1 VKFSMIFE
9 AQMAFP
15 TRENEQ
21 ECIHN
26 CVEQAVLA
34 EQVGFDRVWAVEHHC
49 LKWYAHMSAPEIFL
63 TYVAAKTSTI
73 RIGHGVVCMPFG
85 YNHPLR
91 AAERIAMLD
100 VLSGGRLDVGA
111 GRGATLQEMSAFG
124 VQPDDTYAQMEES
137 LRIISNCWRDEEFE
151 WHGLLDISP
160 HPILPRPVQDPH
172 PPLYMACTKK
182 DTVRLAAELGVG
194 ALVLGFAGAN
204 EIREMREIYDET
216 IASRTDE
223 RFVSDHPNNH
233 FSALC
238 PAIVL
243 DDRDEAYRIGAR
255 GQRFFAEAIMHWN
268 LHTAPPD
275 PGSDDENTETM
286 IAKAREGIVAKM
298 SEMNI
303 PLNANSSSTFNIEHA
318 YGNAEDAIR
327 YVEELEKA
335 GADEIMCMIQMGT
348 IPQWAMLETIRQFG
362 EHVIPHFRAK
372 EKAAEA
378 AHA

>member
-1 VKFSMIFE
+1 
-9 AQMAFP
+9 
-15 TRENEQ
+15 
-21 ECIHN
+21 
-26 CVEQAVLA
+26 
-34 EQVGFDRVWAVEHHC
+34 
-49 LKWYAHMSAPEIFL
+49 
-63 TYVAAKTSTI
+63 
-73 RIGHGVVCMPFG
+73 
-85 YNHPLR
+85 
-91 AAERIAMLD
+91 
-100 VLSGGRLDVGA
+100 
-111 GRGATLQEMSAFG
+111 MSAFG
-124 VQPDDTYAQMEES
+124 VQPEDTYAQMEES
-137 LRIISNCWRDEEFE
+137 LRIISNCWREEEFE

-172 PPLYMACTKK
+172 PPLYMACTKR

-204 EIREMREIYDET
+204 EIRELREIYDQAIEE
-216 IASRTDE
+216 RTGE
-223 RFVSDHPNNH
+223 RFVSDHPNDH

-243 DDRDEAYRIGAR
+243 DDREEAYRIGAR

-275 PGSDDENTETM
+275 PGSDDENTEAL

-348 IPQWAMLETIRQFG
+348 IPQSAMLETIRQFG

-372 EKAAEA
+372 EAAAQA

>member
-1 VKFSMIFE
+1 
-9 AQMAFP
+9 
-15 TRENEQ
+15 
-21 ECIHN
+21 
-26 CVEQAVLA
+26 
-34 EQVGFDRVWAVEHHC
+34 
-49 LKWYAHMSAPEIFL
+49 
-63 TYVAAKTSTI
+63 
-73 RIGHGVVCMPFG
+73 
-85 YNHPLR
+85 
-91 AAERIAMLD
+91 
-100 VLSGGRLDVGA
+100 
-111 GRGATLQEMSAFG
+111 
-124 VQPDDTYAQMEES
+124 
-137 LRIISNCWRDEEFE
+137 
-151 WHGLLDISP
+151 
-160 HPILPRPVQDPH
+160 VQDPH

-204 EIREMREIYDET
+204 EIREMREIYDEA
-216 IASRTDE
+216 IATRTGE
-223 RFVSDHPNNH
+223 RFVSDRPNNH

-275 PGSDDENTETM
+275 PGSDDENTEAM
-286 IAKAREGIVAKM
+286 IAKARDGIVAKM

-327 YVEELEKA
+327 YVEELERA

-372 EKAAEA
+372 EGAARA